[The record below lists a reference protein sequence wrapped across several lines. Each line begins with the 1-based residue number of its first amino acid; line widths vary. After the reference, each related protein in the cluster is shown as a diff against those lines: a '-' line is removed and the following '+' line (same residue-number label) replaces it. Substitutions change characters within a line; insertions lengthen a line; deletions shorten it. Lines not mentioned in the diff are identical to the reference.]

1 MAGSQRAARQ
11 QANGCSGEQRTPSPH
26 VCRGQRAGHNGPGLG
41 QVAGQSPKLRCS
53 SAHPLQGPS
62 RPADSSGY
70 VVFFV
75 AALLLPAGY
84 SCRKQGSPLAHRG
97 SAREAGAV
105 PCLVQQRHSPV
116 AMTAR
121 KCFRMPS
128 ELFPP
133 VHAAPCICVGLPLR
147 MARRS
152 GVNGCGLR
160 RAAALVKRED
170 LPGAPSLLRGWACR
184 VAEGDEAFTFLF
196 RKAPT

>member
-1 MAGSQRAARQ
+1 MLDITDPGSGKLPDKVQSFGAPASTHCKGRHGQLTAR
-11 QANGCSGEQRTPSPH
+11 GMLCFLSPP
-26 VCRGQRAGHNGPGLG
+26 CCFR
-41 QVAGQSPKLRCS
+41 
-53 SAHPLQGPS
+53 
-62 RPADSSGY
+62 
-70 VVFFV
+70 
-75 AALLLPAGY
+75 
-84 SCRKQGSPLAHRG
+84 RKQGSPLAHRG

-121 KCFRMPS
+121 KCVARSAHIASPACFRMPS

-147 MARRS
+147 MARRP